1 MKELRHFG
9 RGEAGRGGT
18 GERWTHRCS
27 ELRLRELRKPL
38 KTFSHV
44 FFVVVV
50 VVATLDPGNWE
61 ELHRR
66 EKGKETS
73 LKARGTALPP
83 LFHVA
88 LRTALERQV

>member
-1 MKELRHFG
+1 MLRITSERAKEILKN
-9 RGEAGRGGT
+9 
-18 GERWTHRCS
+18 
-27 ELRLRELRKPL
+27 LLPL
-38 KTFSHV
+38 
-44 FFVVVV
+44 FFVVVVIIFV